1 MRKIKCII
9 GLIGVFLMLFASCTN
24 EELLPHD
31 PDGPVLNQGRVVF
44 NVNTGKS
51 TVYTRASA
59 DDEQAIRSLGVFI
72 VKPDGNLAEGI
83 TRFYEAKALTDKKLA
98 VSIPVDIMET
108 PGVKAYLVA
117 NGPDKTQ
124 CDGLKTEQELLDLA
138 AVIKPEEIGTKGI
151 PMASGA
157 ISLNFTG
164 GIATVDAN
172 MKRVM
177 STLCAKV
184 VKSKGVVVG
193 PSDFTFK
200 VHGVSL
206 KEGYCFKDECKDTGV
221 DQVWNSTSKSQ
232 DEEVSLGYFYQSKA
246 FQVEV
251 VSQSAGQSRTIEIP
265 LEKAQT
271 RNKKYVLKIH
281 PKPASEGKGEF
292 TVTVEAWEETETDV
306 DFDKLSI
313 KKDLPAD
320 KFEIQNDGIRLLTNN
335 YHETDFGSPKDW
347 FVLKEGTEIVNVKLE
362 GTIDEKK
369 RGVDLDEKGIARATP
384 QPNQTDLSG
393 KIMVTMKNKNRMMT
407 IASIGIHIPHALICW
422 NDKYAWK
429 STVDKSSCKVE
440 NGEFI
445 YTNPNNTGV
454 ETKFSIIE
462 GFDGIAKPMVFDH
475 IVYLVAAISPLET
488 SGESLQNGL
497 LYDIHGKQLP
507 IDQASF
513 GFRRKSA
520 AVVCISLKCSKEDT
534 YVGYIKITLKNIPL
548 NTLTTQILKIKFKF
562 D

>member
-1 MRKIKCII
+1 MQKSCCII
-9 GLIGVFLMLFASCTN
+9 SLMAMFLMFFISCTN

-51 TVYTRASA
+51 MVYTRASA

-72 VKPDGNLAEGI
+72 VKPDGNLAEGV
-83 TRFYEAKALTDKKLA
+83 TRFYEAKDLIDKKLA

-117 NGPDKTQ
+117 NGPDKAQ
-124 CDGLKTEQELLDLA
+124 CDGLKTGQEVLGLVA
-138 AVIKPEEIGTKGI
+138 TTKPEEISTKGI

-200 VHGVSL
+200 VHGVSG

-221 DQVWNSTSKSQ
+221 EQVWNSTSKSQ

-251 VSQSAGQSRTIEIP
+251 ISQSAGQSRTVEIP
-265 LEKAQT
+265 LGKAQT

-292 TVTVEAWEETETDV
+292 NVTVEAWDAIETDIN
-306 DFDKLSI
+306 FEKLAL

-320 KFEIQNDGIRLLTNN
+320 KFEIHDNEIWLLTDN
-335 YHETDFGSPKDW
+335 YSEASFGSPKDW
-347 FVLKEGTEIVNVKLE
+347 FVLKEGTEIVDVQLE
-362 GTIDEKK
+362 GTIDEEK
-369 RGVDLDEKGIARATP
+369 RGVVLKESGVVCATSRLNHVDL
-384 QPNQTDLSG
+384 LG
-393 KIMVTMKNKNRMMT
+393 KIIVAVKDKN
-407 IASIGIHIPHALICW
+407 GLITLEDYIVHVSPA
-422 NDKYAWK
+422 NAWWR
-429 STVDKSSCKVE
+429 DDYE
-440 NGEFI
+440 W
-445 YTNPNNTGV
+445 
-454 ETKFSIIE
+454 
-462 GFDGIAKPMVFDH
+462 
-475 IVYLVAAISPLET
+475 T
-488 SGESLQNGL
+488 SGEVSVKVINGVAIFKNVGQSVQTFSYSLGAASL
-497 LYDIHGKQLP
+497 LQGRLGYGNVIDFCPWEP
-507 IDQASF
+507 ISSEKPQAGYLHDREGNVIS
-513 GFRRKSA
+513 G
-520 AVVCISLKCSKEDT
+520 ISLSFSAGSHYIGVGNMSPNT
-534 YVGYIKITLKNIPL
+534 NVYGYVKVIIKDGELKKASV
-548 NTLTTQILKIKFKF
+548 LKINFE
-562 D
+562 

>member
-1 MRKIKCII
+1 MQKISSII
-9 GLIGVFLMLFASCTN
+9 AVMVVFVMLFASCTN
-24 EELLPHD
+24 EELVPNE

-51 TVYTRASA
+51 MVYTRASKE
-59 DDEQAIRSLGVFI
+59 DEQAIRSLGVFI

-83 TRFYEAKALTDKKLA
+83 TRFYEAKDMRDKKLA

-108 PGVKAYLVA
+108 SGVKAYLVA

-124 CDGLKTEQELLDLA
+124 CDGLKTEQEVLGMVA
-138 AVIKPEEIGTKGI
+138 TTKPEEVSTKGI

-164 GIATVDAN
+164 GIATVNAN

-184 VKSKGVVVG
+184 VKSKGAVVG

-200 VHGVSL
+200 VNGVSG
-206 KEGYCFKDECKDTGV
+206 KEGYCFKDECKDTGIE
-221 DQVWNSTSKSQ
+221 QVWNSTSKSQ
-232 DEEVSLGYFYQSKA
+232 EEEVSLGYFYQSKK

-251 VSQSAGQSRTIEIP
+251 ISQSAGQSRTVEIP

-292 TVTVEAWEETETDV
+292 TVTVEAWDATETDV
-306 DFDKLSI
+306 NFDKLSI

-347 FVLKEGTEIVNVKLE
+347 FVLKEGSKIVNVKLE
-362 GTIDEKK
+362 GTIDGAK
-369 RGVDLDEKGIARATP
+369 RGVNLNKKGIACATP
-384 QPNQTDLSG
+384 QLNQTDLSG
-393 KIMVTMKNKNRMMT
+393 KIIVTIEDKN
-407 IASIGIHIPHALICW
+407 GIITKEDYAIYVSHAYVQW
-422 NDKYAWK
+422 NPNYSHKSDDDKK
-429 STVDKSSCKVE
+429 SFVLDGILTYTSRGDSDIENLAFSDIFLGKVIDVRPAFTLSSNPQEGVLFDSENKVVSGISFQVDVMALSTLRFITHFQREKVYTYLKVTATDKSGRQV
-440 NGEFI
+440 N
-445 YTNPNNTGV
+445 
-454 ETKFSIIE
+454 
-462 GFDGIAKPMVFDH
+462 
-475 IVYLVAAISPLET
+475 
-488 SGESLQNGL
+488 
-497 LYDIHGKQLP
+497 
-507 IDQASF
+507 
-513 GFRRKSA
+513 
-520 AVVCISLKCSKEDT
+520 
-534 YVGYIKITLKNIPL
+534 
-548 NTLTTQILKIKFKF
+548 QILKVRF
-562 D
+562 DIYQ

>member
-1 MRKIKCII
+1 MQKISSFTTAMV
-9 GLIGVFLMLFASCTN
+9 VFLMFFTSCTN
-24 EELLPHD
+24 EELLPHE
-31 PDGPVLNQGRVVF
+31 PVWDQGRIVF
-44 NVNTGKS
+44 NVNTGKN
-51 TVYTRASA
+51 VVCTRAPEEN
-59 DDEQAIRSLGVFI
+59 EQAIRSLGVFI

-193 PSDFTFK
+193 PSDFTFN
-200 VHGVSL
+200 VRGVSL

-251 VSQSAGQSRTIEIP
+251 VSQSAGQSHTIEIP

>member
-1 MRKIKCII
+1 MQKSYCII
-9 GLIGVFLMLFASCTN
+9 SLMAMFLMFFISCTN
-24 EELLPHD
+24 EELLPNE
-31 PDGPVLNQGRVVF
+31 PDRPVLNQGRVVF
-44 NVNTGKS
+44 NVNTGKNM
-51 TVYTRASA
+51 VYTRASA

-108 PGVKAYLVA
+108 PGIKAYLVA

-124 CDGLKTEQELLDLA
+124 CDGLKTEQEVLGLVA
-138 AVIKPEEIGTKGI
+138 TTKPEEIGTKGI

-206 KEGYCFKDECKDTGV
+206 KEGYCFKDGCKDTGV

-251 VSQSAGQSRTIEIP
+251 VSQSAGQSHTIEIP

-292 TVTVEAWEETETDV
+292 TVTVEAWDETEADV

-347 FVLKEGTEIVNVKLE
+347 FVLKEGTEIVNVKFE
-362 GTIDEKK
+362 GTIDGEK
-369 RGVDLDEKGIARATP
+369 RGVNLNEKGIACATSRL
-384 QPNQTDLSG
+384 NQTDLSG
-393 KIMVTMKNKNRMMT
+393 KIIVTMKDKN
-407 IASIGIHIPHALICW
+407 GIITQEDCAIYVSHA
-422 NDKYAWK
+422 YAQWK
-429 STVDKSSCKVE
+429 PNYVCNFGGGITSAVIDGVFVQTNYGKGTGSANFDVVNILLGKVVSVCPAFVSSS
-440 NGEFI
+440 
-445 YTNPNNTGV
+445 NPEEGV
-454 ETKFSIIE
+454 
-462 GFDGIAKPMVFDH
+462 
-475 IVYLVAAISPLET
+475 
-488 SGESLQNGL
+488 
-497 LYDIHGKQLP
+497 LYDSEGKEVSDISFKAGGSSSSLSLTATFKRGGVYTYVKVTVEESDGKQ
-507 IDQASF
+507 
-513 GFRRKSA
+513 
-520 AVVCISLKCSKEDT
+520 V
-534 YVGYIKITLKNIPL
+534 N
-548 NTLTTQILKIKFKF
+548 QILKIRF
-562 D
+562 DWTE

>member
-1 MRKIKCII
+1 MQKISSFTTAMV
-9 GLIGVFLMLFASCTN
+9 VFLMFFTSCTN
-24 EELLPHD
+24 EELLPHE
-31 PDGPVLNQGRVVF
+31 PVWDQGRIVF
-44 NVNTGKS
+44 NVNTGKN
-51 TVYTRASA
+51 VVCTRAPEEN
-59 DDEQAIRSLGVFI
+59 EQAIRSLGVFI

-108 PGVKAYLVA
+108 PGIKAYLVA

-335 YHETDFGSPKDW
+335 YHETDFCSPKDW

>member
-1 MRKIKCII
+1 MQKISSISA
-9 GLIGVFLMLFASCTN
+9 LIAVFLMFFASCTN
-24 EELLPHD
+24 EELIPNE
-31 PDGPVLNQGRVVF
+31 PDRPVLNQGRVVF

-51 TVYTRASA
+51 MVCTRASA
-59 DDEQAIRSLGVFI
+59 EDEQAIRSLGVFI

-83 TRFYEAKALTDKKLA
+83 TRFYEAEALTDKKLA

-108 PGVKAYLVA
+108 PGIKAYLVA

-271 RNKKYVLKIH
+271 RNKKYVLNIH

-292 TVTVEAWEETETDV
+292 TVTVEAWEETEADV

-347 FVLKEGTEIVNVKLE
+347 FVLKEGTEIVNVKFE
-362 GTIDEKK
+362 GTIDGEK
-369 RGVDLDEKGIARATP
+369 RGVNLNEKGIACATSRL
-384 QPNQTDLSG
+384 NQTDLSG
-393 KIMVTMKNKNRMMT
+393 KIIVTMKDKN
-407 IASIGIHIPHALICW
+407 GIITQEDCAIYVSHA
-422 NDKYAWK
+422 YAQWK
-429 STVDKSSCKVE
+429 PNYVYDFGGGITSAVIDGV
-440 NGEFI
+440 FVQ
-445 YTNPNNTGV
+445 TNYGKGT
-454 ETKFSIIE
+454 
-462 GFDGIAKPMVFDH
+462 GIANFNVVNILLGKVVSVCPAFVSSSNPEEG
-475 IVYLVAAISPLET
+475 V
-488 SGESLQNGL
+488 
-497 LYDIHGKQLP
+497 LYDSEGKEVSDISFKADGSSSSLSLTATFKRGGVYTYVKVTVEESDGKQ
-507 IDQASF
+507 
-513 GFRRKSA
+513 
-520 AVVCISLKCSKEDT
+520 V
-534 YVGYIKITLKNIPL
+534 N
-548 NTLTTQILKIKFKF
+548 QILKIRF
-562 D
+562 DWTE

>member
-44 NVNTGKS
+44 NVSTGKNM
-51 TVYTRASA
+51 VYTRASA

-251 VSQSAGQSRTIEIP
+251 VSQSAGQSHTIEIP

-292 TVTVEAWEETETDV
+292 TVTVEAWEETEIDI
-306 DFDKLSI
+306 DFAKGKRLVL
-313 KKDLPAD
+313 KKDLATD
-320 KFEIQNDGIRLLTNN
+320 KFEIHDNEICLLTNN
-335 YHETDFGSPKDW
+335 HYETDFGSPKDW
-347 FVLKEGTEIVNVKLE
+347 FVLDEGAEIVDVKLE
-362 GTIDEKK
+362 NLVDEEK
-369 RGVDLDEKGIARATP
+369 RGVVLKENGVVCATSRL
-384 QPNQTDLSG
+384 NRTNLSG
-393 KIMVTMKNKNRMMT
+393 KLIVTLADKSGTT
-407 IASIGIHIPHALICW
+407 ITSIDIRIPHANIGW
-422 NDKYAWK
+422 NDAYKWSGKDEVCEVKDGVFNY
-429 STVDKSSCKVE
+429 VNIGQKVE
-440 NGEFI
+440 NFFNVMPLLACNPLFEIVSLAPLELAVGE
-445 YTNPNNTGV
+445 
-454 ETKFSIIE
+454 ETK
-462 GFDGIAKPMVFDH
+462 
-475 IVYLVAAISPLET
+475 T
-488 SGESLQNGL
+488 RNGL
-497 LYDIHGKQLP
+497 LHTLAGESIPFAD
-507 IDQASF
+507 AAF
-513 GFRRKSA
+513 GATMDSGGQVK
-520 AVVCISLKCSKEDT
+520 ISLRYVSKKT
-534 YVGYIKITLKNIPL
+534 YVGYVKFVLKKKDDGSL
-548 NTLTTQILKIKFKF
+548 STQVLKIAFLF
-562 D
+562 S

>member
-1 MRKIKCII
+1 MQKISSISA
-9 GLIGVFLMLFASCTN
+9 LIAVFLMFFASCTN
-24 EELLPHD
+24 EELIPNE
-31 PDGPVLNQGRVVF
+31 PDRPVLNQGRVVF
-44 NVNTGKS
+44 SVNTGKS
-51 TVYTRASA
+51 TVYTRASV

-83 TRFYEAKALTDKKLA
+83 TRFYEAEALTDKKLA

-108 PGVKAYLVA
+108 PGIKAYLVA

-271 RNKKYVLKIH
+271 RNKKYVLNIH

-292 TVTVEAWEETETDV
+292 TVTVEAWEETEADV

-347 FVLKEGTEIVNVKLE
+347 FVLKEGTEIVNVKFE
-362 GTIDEKK
+362 GTIDGEK
-369 RGVDLDEKGIARATP
+369 RGVNLNEKGIACATSRL
-384 QPNQTDLSG
+384 NQTDLSG
-393 KIMVTMKNKNRMMT
+393 KIIVTMKDKN
-407 IASIGIHIPHALICW
+407 GIITQEDCAIYVSHA
-422 NDKYAWK
+422 YAQWK
-429 STVDKSSCKVE
+429 PNYVYDFGGGITSAVIDGV
-440 NGEFI
+440 FVQ
-445 YTNPNNTGV
+445 TNYGKGT
-454 ETKFSIIE
+454 
-462 GFDGIAKPMVFDH
+462 GIANFNVVNILLGKVVSVCPAFVSSSNPEEG
-475 IVYLVAAISPLET
+475 V
-488 SGESLQNGL
+488 
-497 LYDIHGKQLP
+497 LYDSEGKEVSDISFKADGSSSSLSLTATFKRGGVYTYVKVTVEESDGKQ
-507 IDQASF
+507 
-513 GFRRKSA
+513 
-520 AVVCISLKCSKEDT
+520 V
-534 YVGYIKITLKNIPL
+534 N
-548 NTLTTQILKIKFKF
+548 QILKIRF
-562 D
+562 DWTE

>member
-1 MRKIKCII
+1 MRKIKISSI
-9 GLIGVFLMLFASCTN
+9 TTALVVFLTFFVSCTN
-24 EELLPHD
+24 EELVPNE

-51 TVYTRASA
+51 MVCTRASA
-59 DDEQAIRSLGVFI
+59 EDEQAIRSLGVFI
-72 VKPDGNLAEGI
+72 VKPDGNLAKGV
-83 TRFYEAKALTDKKLA
+83 TRFYESQVLTGNKLT
-98 VSIPVDIMET
+98 VSIPLDIMET
-108 PGVKAYLVA
+108 PGIKAYLVA

-124 CDGLKTEQELLDLA
+124 CDGLKTEREVLGLVA
-138 AVIKPEEIGTKGI
+138 TTKPEEISTKGI

-177 STLCAKV
+177 STLYAKV

-193 PSDFTFK
+193 LSDFTFK
-200 VHGVSL
+200 VHGVSG

-221 DQVWNSTSKSQ
+221 EKVWNSTSKSQ
-232 DEEVSLGYFYQSKA
+232 EEEVSLGYFYQSKT

-271 RNKKYVLKIH
+271 RNKKYVLNIH

-292 TVTVEAWEETETDV
+292 TVTVEAWEETEADV

-347 FVLKEGTEIVNVKLE
+347 FVLKEGTEIVNVKFE
-362 GTIDEKK
+362 GTIDGEK
-369 RGVDLDEKGIARATP
+369 RGVNLNEKGIACATSRL
-384 QPNQTDLSG
+384 NQTDLSG
-393 KIMVTMKNKNRMMT
+393 KIIVTMKDKN
-407 IASIGIHIPHALICW
+407 GIITQEDCAIYVSHA
-422 NDKYAWK
+422 YAQWK
-429 STVDKSSCKVE
+429 PNYVYDFGGGITSAVIDGV
-440 NGEFI
+440 FVQ
-445 YTNPNNTGV
+445 TNYGKGT
-454 ETKFSIIE
+454 
-462 GFDGIAKPMVFDH
+462 GIANFNVVNILLGKVVSVCPAFVSSSNPEEG
-475 IVYLVAAISPLET
+475 V
-488 SGESLQNGL
+488 
-497 LYDIHGKQLP
+497 LYDSEGKEVSDISFKADGSSSSLSLTATLKRGGVYTYVKVTVEESDGKQ
-507 IDQASF
+507 
-513 GFRRKSA
+513 
-520 AVVCISLKCSKEDT
+520 V
-534 YVGYIKITLKNIPL
+534 N
-548 NTLTTQILKIKFKF
+548 QILKIRF
-562 D
+562 DWTE

>member
-251 VSQSAGQSRTIEIP
+251 VSQSAGQSHTIEIP

-320 KFEIQNDGIRLLTNN
+320 KFEIQNNGIRLLTNN

-362 GTIDEKK
+362 GLIDGEG
-369 RGVDLDEKGIARATP
+369 RGIVLKESGVVCATSRL
-384 QPNQTDLSG
+384 NQMDLSG
-393 KIMVTMKNKNRMMT
+393 KLIVTLADKSGTT
-407 IASIGIHIPHALICW
+407 IALIDICISHANIGW
-422 NDKYAWK
+422 NDGY
-429 STVDKSSCKVE
+429 SGRRGESELCEVRDGVFTYVNIGQGVE
-440 NGEFI
+440 NFFDVMPLFLH
-445 YTNPNNTGV
+445 NPLF
-454 ETKFSIIE
+454 E
-462 GFDGIAKPMVFDH
+462 
-475 IVYLVAAISPLET
+475 IVSLAPLELAVGKET
-488 SGESLQNGL
+488 ERQNGL
-497 LYDIHGKQLP
+497 LHTLTGEPIPFASAAFGIATDNGGKQVKMSLRGNNIVMTMLP
-507 IDQASF
+507 CM
-513 GFRRKSA
+513 GYVK
-520 AVVCISLKCSKEDT
+520 VVLKKDDGSLF
-534 YVGYIKITLKNIPL
+534 
-548 NTLTTQILKIKFKF
+548 TQVLKIAFLF
-562 D
+562 S

>member
-1 MRKIKCII
+1 MQKISSISA
-9 GLIGVFLMLFASCTN
+9 LIAVFLMFFASCTN
-24 EELLPHD
+24 EELIPNE
-31 PDGPVLNQGRVVF
+31 PDRPVLNQGRVVF

-51 TVYTRASA
+51 TVYTRASV

-83 TRFYEAKALTDKKLA
+83 TRFYEAEALTDKKLA

-108 PGVKAYLVA
+108 PGIKAYLVA

-221 DQVWNSTSKSQ
+221 EQVWNSTSKSQ

-347 FVLKEGTEIVNVKLE
+347 FVLKKGTEIVNVKFE

-369 RGVDLDEKGIARATP
+369 RGVDLDEKGIARAPP

-393 KIMVTMKNKNRMMT
+393 KIMVTMKNKNGMMT

-475 IVYLVAAISPLET
+475 IVYSVAAISPLET

-520 AVVCISLKCSKEDT
+520 AVVYISLKCSKEDT

>member
-1 MRKIKCII
+1 MQKISSII
-9 GLIGVFLMLFASCTN
+9 AVMAGFLMFFASCTN
-24 EELLPHD
+24 EELVPNE

-51 TVYTRASA
+51 MVYTRASK

-83 TRFYEAKALTDKKLA
+83 TRFYEAKDMRDKKLA

-108 PGVKAYLVA
+108 SGVKAYLVA

-124 CDGLKTEQELLDLA
+124 CDGLKTEQEVLGMVA
-138 AVIKPEEIGTKGI
+138 TTKPEEVSTKGI

-184 VKSKGVVVG
+184 VKGKGVVVG

-200 VHGVSL
+200 VNGVSG

-221 DQVWNSTSKSQ
+221 EQVWNSTSKSQ

-292 TVTVEAWEETETDV
+292 TVTVEAWDAIETDV
-306 DFDKLSI
+306 DFEGLSI
-313 KKDLPAD
+313 KKDLSAD
-320 KFEIQNDGIRLLTNN
+320 KFEIRGNEIWLLTNN
-335 YHETDFGSPKDW
+335 YCETDFGSPKDW

-369 RGVDLDEKGIARATP
+369 RGVDLDEKGVACATP

-393 KIMVTMKNKNRMMT
+393 KIMVTMKNKNGMMM
-407 IASIGIHIPHALICW
+407 IASIGIHIPRALICW

-429 STVDKSSCKVE
+429 STLDKSSCKVE
-440 NGEFI
+440 NGEFM

-454 ETKFSIIE
+454 ETKFLIIE
-462 GFDGIAKPMVFDH
+462 GFDRIARPMTFDH
-475 IVYLVAAISPLET
+475 LVYLVTAISPLET

-507 IDQASF
+507 IDQAAF

-520 AVVCISLKCSKEDT
+520 STVYISLKCSKKDT
-534 YVGYIKITLKNIPL
+534 YVGYIKITLKNIPHDS
-548 NTLTTQILKIKFKF
+548 LTTQILKIKFKF

>member
-1 MRKIKCII
+1 MQKISSISA
-9 GLIGVFLMLFASCTN
+9 LIAVFLMFFASCTN
-24 EELLPHD
+24 EELIPNE
-31 PDGPVLNQGRVVF
+31 PDRPVLNQGRVVF

-51 TVYTRASA
+51 TVYTRASV

-83 TRFYEAKALTDKKLA
+83 TRFYEAEALTDKKLA

-108 PGVKAYLVA
+108 PGIKAYLVV

-271 RNKKYVLKIH
+271 RNKKYVLNIH

-292 TVTVEAWEETETDV
+292 TVTVEAWEETEADV

-347 FVLKEGTEIVNVKLE
+347 FVLKEGTEIVNVKFE
-362 GTIDEKK
+362 GTIDGEK
-369 RGVDLDEKGIARATP
+369 RGVNLNEKGIACATSRL
-384 QPNQTDLSG
+384 NQTDLSG
-393 KIMVTMKNKNRMMT
+393 KIIVTMKDKN
-407 IASIGIHIPHALICW
+407 GIITQEDCAIYVSHA
-422 NDKYAWK
+422 YAQWK
-429 STVDKSSCKVE
+429 PNYVYDFGGGITSAVIDGV
-440 NGEFI
+440 FVQ
-445 YTNPNNTGV
+445 TNYGKGT
-454 ETKFSIIE
+454 
-462 GFDGIAKPMVFDH
+462 GIANFNVVNILLGKVVSVCPAFVSSSNPEEG
-475 IVYLVAAISPLET
+475 V
-488 SGESLQNGL
+488 
-497 LYDIHGKQLP
+497 LYDSEGKEVSDISFKADGSSSSLSLTATLKRGGVYTYVKVTVEESDGKQ
-507 IDQASF
+507 
-513 GFRRKSA
+513 
-520 AVVCISLKCSKEDT
+520 V
-534 YVGYIKITLKNIPL
+534 N
-548 NTLTTQILKIKFKF
+548 QILKIRF
-562 D
+562 DWTE

>member
-1 MRKIKCII
+1 
-9 GLIGVFLMLFASCTN
+9 
-24 EELLPHD
+24 
-31 PDGPVLNQGRVVF
+31 
-44 NVNTGKS
+44 
-51 TVYTRASA
+51 
-59 DDEQAIRSLGVFI
+59 
-72 VKPDGNLAEGI
+72 
-83 TRFYEAKALTDKKLA
+83 
-98 VSIPVDIMET
+98 
-108 PGVKAYLVA
+108 
-117 NGPDKTQ
+117 
-124 CDGLKTEQELLDLA
+124 
-138 AVIKPEEIGTKGI
+138 
-151 PMASGA
+151 
-157 ISLNFTG
+157 
-164 GIATVDAN
+164 
-172 MKRVM
+172 
-177 STLCAKV
+177 
-184 VKSKGVVVG
+184 
-193 PSDFTFK
+193 
-200 VHGVSL
+200 
-206 KEGYCFKDECKDTGV
+206 
-221 DQVWNSTSKSQ
+221 
-232 DEEVSLGYFYQSKA
+232 
-246 FQVEV
+246 
-251 VSQSAGQSRTIEIP
+251 
-265 LEKAQT
+265 
-271 RNKKYVLKIH
+271 H

>member
-1 MRKIKCII
+1 MQKISSISA
-9 GLIGVFLMLFASCTN
+9 LIAVFLMFFASCTN
-24 EELLPHD
+24 EELIPNE
-31 PDGPVLNQGRVVF
+31 PDRPVLNQGRVVF

-51 TVYTRASA
+51 TVYTRASEE
-59 DDEQAIRSLGVFI
+59 DEQAIRSLGVFI

-83 TRFYEAKALTDKKLA
+83 TRFYEAEALTDKKLA

-108 PGVKAYLVA
+108 PGIKAYLVA

-271 RNKKYVLKIH
+271 RNKKYVLNIH

-292 TVTVEAWEETETDV
+292 TVTVEAWEETEADV

-347 FVLKEGTEIVNVKLE
+347 FVLKEGTEIVNVKFE
-362 GTIDEKK
+362 GTIDGEK
-369 RGVDLDEKGIARATP
+369 RGVNLNEKGIACATSRL
-384 QPNQTDLSG
+384 NQTDLSG
-393 KIMVTMKNKNRMMT
+393 KIIVTMKDKN
-407 IASIGIHIPHALICW
+407 GIITQEDCAIYVSHA
-422 NDKYAWK
+422 YAQWK
-429 STVDKSSCKVE
+429 PNYVYDFGGGITSAVIDGV
-440 NGEFI
+440 FVQ
-445 YTNPNNTGV
+445 TNYGKGT
-454 ETKFSIIE
+454 
-462 GFDGIAKPMVFDH
+462 GIANFNVVNILLGKVVSVCPAFVSSSNPEEG
-475 IVYLVAAISPLET
+475 V
-488 SGESLQNGL
+488 
-497 LYDIHGKQLP
+497 LYDSEGKEVSDISFKADGSSSSLSLTATFKRGGVYTYVKVTVEESDGKQ
-507 IDQASF
+507 
-513 GFRRKSA
+513 
-520 AVVCISLKCSKEDT
+520 V
-534 YVGYIKITLKNIPL
+534 N
-548 NTLTTQILKIKFKF
+548 QILKIRF
-562 D
+562 DWTE

>member
-1 MRKIKCII
+1 MQKSCCII
-9 GLIGVFLMLFASCTN
+9 SLMAMFLMFFISCTN
-24 EELLPHD
+24 EELIPHA

-83 TRFYEAKALTDKKLA
+83 TRFYEAEALTDKKFA

-251 VSQSAGQSRTIEIP
+251 VSQSAGQSHTIEIP

-292 TVTVEAWEETETDV
+292 TVTVEAWDAIEADV
-306 DFDKLSI
+306 DFEQLAFL
-313 KKDLPAD
+313 KKDLSAD
-320 KFEIQNDGIRLLTNN
+320 KFEIHDNEIWLLTNN

-347 FVLKEGTEIVNVKLE
+347 FILKEGFEIVSVQLEGLIDEEGRGIVLKES
-362 GTIDEKK
+362 
-369 RGVDLDEKGIARATP
+369 GVVCATSRRNLADL
-384 QPNQTDLSG
+384 LG
-393 KIMVTMKNKNRMMT
+393 KIIVTMKDKNGIIIQEDYIIHVSPANAWWRDDYKWT
-407 IASIGIHIPHALICW
+407 SGQVSITVINGVAILKNVGQQEQDFGINYGGPFLRGRLGWGQIMDLCPWEPISSEKPQEGRLHSGEGNVIPDVSFSARKEGTKIYLR
-422 NDKYAWK
+422 NL
-429 STVDKSSCKVE
+429 SSKTNVYGYVKAIIKE
-440 NGEFI
+440 NGSQKVSVLRVNFE
-445 YTNPNNTGV
+445 
-454 ETKFSIIE
+454 
-462 GFDGIAKPMVFDH
+462 
-475 IVYLVAAISPLET
+475 
-488 SGESLQNGL
+488 
-497 LYDIHGKQLP
+497 
-507 IDQASF
+507 
-513 GFRRKSA
+513 
-520 AVVCISLKCSKEDT
+520 
-534 YVGYIKITLKNIPL
+534 
-548 NTLTTQILKIKFKF
+548 
-562 D
+562 

>member
-1 MRKIKCII
+1 
-9 GLIGVFLMLFASCTN
+9 
-24 EELLPHD
+24 
-31 PDGPVLNQGRVVF
+31 
-44 NVNTGKS
+44 
-51 TVYTRASA
+51 
-59 DDEQAIRSLGVFI
+59 VFI

-193 PSDFTFK
+193 PSDFTFN
-200 VHGVSL
+200 VRGVSL

-271 RNKKYVLKIH
+271 RNKKYVLNIH

-393 KIMVTMKNKNRMMT
+393 KIMVTMKNKNGMMT

>member
-1 MRKIKCII
+1 MQKISSISA
-9 GLIGVFLMLFASCTN
+9 LIAVFLMFFASCTN
-24 EELLPHD
+24 EELIPNE
-31 PDGPVLNQGRVVF
+31 PDRPVLNQGRVVF

-51 TVYTRASA
+51 TVYTRASV

-83 TRFYEAKALTDKKLA
+83 TRFYEAEALTDKKLA

-108 PGVKAYLVA
+108 PGIKAYLVA

-246 FQVEV
+246 FQVEG

-271 RNKKYVLKIH
+271 RNKKYVLNIH

-292 TVTVEAWEETETDV
+292 TVTVEAWEETEADV

-347 FVLKEGTEIVNVKLE
+347 FVLKEGTEIVNVKFE
-362 GTIDEKK
+362 GTIDGEK
-369 RGVDLDEKGIARATP
+369 RGVNLNEKGIACATSRL
-384 QPNQTDLSG
+384 NQTDLSG
-393 KIMVTMKNKNRMMT
+393 KIIVTMKDKN
-407 IASIGIHIPHALICW
+407 GIITQEDCAIYVSHA
-422 NDKYAWK
+422 YAQWK
-429 STVDKSSCKVE
+429 PNYVYDFGGGITSAVIDGV
-440 NGEFI
+440 FVQ
-445 YTNPNNTGV
+445 TNYGKGT
-454 ETKFSIIE
+454 
-462 GFDGIAKPMVFDH
+462 GIANFNVVNILLGKVVSVCPAFVSSSNPEEG
-475 IVYLVAAISPLET
+475 V
-488 SGESLQNGL
+488 
-497 LYDIHGKQLP
+497 LYDSEGKEVSDISFKADGSSSSLSLTATFKRGGVYTYVKVTVEESDGKQ
-507 IDQASF
+507 
-513 GFRRKSA
+513 
-520 AVVCISLKCSKEDT
+520 V
-534 YVGYIKITLKNIPL
+534 N
-548 NTLTTQILKIKFKF
+548 QILKIRF
-562 D
+562 DWTE

>member
-1 MRKIKCII
+1 MRKIKISSI
-9 GLIGVFLMLFASCTN
+9 TTALVVFLTFFVSCTN
-24 EELLPHD
+24 EELVPNE

-51 TVYTRASA
+51 MVCTRASA
-59 DDEQAIRSLGVFI
+59 EDEQAIRSLGVFI

-83 TRFYEAKALTDKKLA
+83 TRFYEAEALTDKKLA

-108 PGVKAYLVA
+108 PGIKAYLVA

-271 RNKKYVLKIH
+271 RNKKYVLNIH

-292 TVTVEAWEETETDV
+292 TVTVEAWEETEADV

-347 FVLKEGTEIVNVKLE
+347 FVLKEGTEIVNVKFE
-362 GTIDEKK
+362 GTIDGEK
-369 RGVDLDEKGIARATP
+369 RGVNLNEKGIACATSRL
-384 QPNQTDLSG
+384 NQTDLSG
-393 KIMVTMKNKNRMMT
+393 KIIVTMKDKN
-407 IASIGIHIPHALICW
+407 GIITQEDCAIYVSHA
-422 NDKYAWK
+422 YAQWK
-429 STVDKSSCKVE
+429 PNYVYDFGGGITSAVIDGV
-440 NGEFI
+440 FVQ
-445 YTNPNNTGV
+445 TNYGKGT
-454 ETKFSIIE
+454 
-462 GFDGIAKPMVFDH
+462 GIANFNVVNILLGKVVSVCPAFVSSSNPEEG
-475 IVYLVAAISPLET
+475 V
-488 SGESLQNGL
+488 
-497 LYDIHGKQLP
+497 LYDSEGKEVSDISFKADGSSSSLSLTATFKRGGVYTYVKVTVEESDGKQ
-507 IDQASF
+507 
-513 GFRRKSA
+513 
-520 AVVCISLKCSKEDT
+520 V
-534 YVGYIKITLKNIPL
+534 N
-548 NTLTTQILKIKFKF
+548 QILKIRF
-562 D
+562 DWTE

>member
-1 MRKIKCII
+1 MQKISSISA
-9 GLIGVFLMLFASCTN
+9 LIAVFLMFFASCTN
-24 EELLPHD
+24 EELIPNE
-31 PDGPVLNQGRVVF
+31 PDRPVLNQGRVVF

-51 TVYTRASA
+51 TVYTRASV

-83 TRFYEAKALTDKKLA
+83 TRFYEAEALTDKKLA

-108 PGVKAYLVA
+108 VGVKAYLVA

-271 RNKKYVLKIH
+271 RNKKYVLNIH

-292 TVTVEAWEETETDV
+292 TVTVEAWEETEADV

-347 FVLKEGTEIVNVKLE
+347 FVLKEGTEIVNVKFE
-362 GTIDEKK
+362 GTIDGEK
-369 RGVDLDEKGIARATP
+369 RGVNLNEKGIACATSRL
-384 QPNQTDLSG
+384 NQTDLSG
-393 KIMVTMKNKNRMMT
+393 KIIVTMKDKN
-407 IASIGIHIPHALICW
+407 GIITQEDCAIYVSHA
-422 NDKYAWK
+422 YAQWK
-429 STVDKSSCKVE
+429 PNYVYDFGGGITSAVIDGV
-440 NGEFI
+440 FVQ
-445 YTNPNNTGV
+445 TNYGKGT
-454 ETKFSIIE
+454 
-462 GFDGIAKPMVFDH
+462 GIANFNVVNILLGKVVSVCPAFVSSSNPEEG
-475 IVYLVAAISPLET
+475 V
-488 SGESLQNGL
+488 
-497 LYDIHGKQLP
+497 LYDSEGKEVSDISFKADGSSSSLSLTATLKRGGVYTYVKVTVEESDGKQ
-507 IDQASF
+507 
-513 GFRRKSA
+513 
-520 AVVCISLKCSKEDT
+520 V
-534 YVGYIKITLKNIPL
+534 N
-548 NTLTTQILKIKFKF
+548 QILKIRF
-562 D
+562 DWTE

>member
-1 MRKIKCII
+1 MQKISSII
-9 GLIGVFLMLFASCTN
+9 AVMAGFLMFFASCTN
-24 EELLPHD
+24 EELVPNE

-51 TVYTRASA
+51 MVYTRASK

-83 TRFYEAKALTDKKLA
+83 TRFYEAKDMRDKKLA

-108 PGVKAYLVA
+108 SGVKAYLVA

-124 CDGLKTEQELLDLA
+124 CDGLKTEQEVLGMVA
-138 AVIKPEEIGTKGI
+138 TTKPEEVSTKGI

-200 VHGVSL
+200 VHGVSG

-221 DQVWNSTSKSQ
+221 EQVWNSTSKSQ

-292 TVTVEAWEETETDV
+292 TVTVEAWDATETDV
-306 DFDKLSI
+306 NFDKLSI

-320 KFEIQNDGIRLLTNN
+320 RFEKYNGGIRLLTNN
-335 YHETDFGSPKDW
+335 YFKTDFGSPKGW

-362 GTIDEKK
+362 GTIDGEK
-369 RGVDLDEKGIARATP
+369 RGVDLNEKGIACATP
-384 QPNQTDLSG
+384 RLNQTDLSG
-393 KIMVTMKNKNRMMT
+393 KIIVTMKDKNGAMM
-407 IASIGIHIPHALICW
+407 IDSINIHIPRVLIWW
-422 NDKYAWK
+422 NDTYDWK
-429 STVDKSSCKVE
+429 DSKSRCKTE
-440 NGEFI
+440 NGEF
-445 YTNPNNTGV
+445 
-454 ETKFSIIE
+454 
-462 GFDGIAKPMVFDH
+462 
-475 IVYLVAAISPLET
+475 VYSGMDT
-488 SGESLQNGL
+488 SGKEVGFITPRNYALSYQPQITITDMKILQQSSQDGGL
-497 LYDIHGKQLP
+497 YNEKGELVPVAD
-507 IDQASF
+507 ASF
-513 GFRRKSA
+513 RVRYQNSNFY
-520 AVVCISLKCSKEDT
+520 ISLKCQPQGVS
-534 YVGYIKITLKNIPL
+534 YYGYIKVTLKKQDNSL
-548 NTLTTQILKIKFKF
+548 ATQVLKIRFK
-562 D
+562 DHS

>member
-1 MRKIKCII
+1 MQKISSISA
-9 GLIGVFLMLFASCTN
+9 LIAVFLMFFASCTN
-24 EELLPHD
+24 EELIPNE
-31 PDGPVLNQGRVVF
+31 PDRPVLNQGRVVL

-51 TVYTRASA
+51 TVYTRASV

-83 TRFYEAKALTDKKLA
+83 TRFYEAEALTDKKLA

-108 PGVKAYLVA
+108 PGIKAYLVA

-271 RNKKYVLKIH
+271 RNKKYVLNIH

-292 TVTVEAWEETETDV
+292 TVTVEAWEETEADV

-347 FVLKEGTEIVNVKLE
+347 FVLKEGTEIVNVKFE
-362 GTIDEKK
+362 GTIDGEK
-369 RGVDLDEKGIARATP
+369 RGVNLNEKGIACATSRL
-384 QPNQTDLSG
+384 NQTDLSG
-393 KIMVTMKNKNRMMT
+393 KIIVTMKDKN
-407 IASIGIHIPHALICW
+407 GIITQEDCAIYVSHA
-422 NDKYAWK
+422 YAQWK
-429 STVDKSSCKVE
+429 PNYVYDFGGGITSAVIDGV
-440 NGEFI
+440 FVQ
-445 YTNPNNTGV
+445 TNYGKGT
-454 ETKFSIIE
+454 
-462 GFDGIAKPMVFDH
+462 GIANFNVVNILLGKVVSVCPAFVSSSNPEEG
-475 IVYLVAAISPLET
+475 V
-488 SGESLQNGL
+488 
-497 LYDIHGKQLP
+497 LYDSEGKEVSDISFKADGSSSSLSLTATLKRGGVYTYVKVTVEESDGKQ
-507 IDQASF
+507 
-513 GFRRKSA
+513 
-520 AVVCISLKCSKEDT
+520 V
-534 YVGYIKITLKNIPL
+534 N
-548 NTLTTQILKIKFKF
+548 QILKIRF
-562 D
+562 DWTE

>member
-1 MRKIKCII
+1 MQKSCCII
-9 GLIGVFLMLFASCTN
+9 SLMAMFLMFFISCTN
-24 EELLPHD
+24 EELIPHA

-193 PSDFTFK
+193 PSDFTFN
-200 VHGVSL
+200 VRGVSL

-320 KFEIQNDGIRLLTNN
+320 KFEIQNNGIRLLTNN

-347 FVLKEGTEIVNVKLE
+347 FILKEGFEIVSVQLEGLIDEEGRGIVLKES
-362 GTIDEKK
+362 
-369 RGVDLDEKGIARATP
+369 GVVCATSRRNLADL
-384 QPNQTDLSG
+384 LG
-393 KIMVTMKNKNRMMT
+393 KIIVTMKDKNGIIIQEDYIIHVSPANAWWRDDYKWT
-407 IASIGIHIPHALICW
+407 SGQVSITVINGVAILKNVGQQEQDFGINYGGPFLRGRLGWGQIMDLCPWEPISSEKPQEGRLHSGEGNVIPDVSFSARKEGTKIYLR
-422 NDKYAWK
+422 NL
-429 STVDKSSCKVE
+429 SSKTNVYGYVKAIIKE
-440 NGEFI
+440 NGSQKVSVLRVNFE
-445 YTNPNNTGV
+445 
-454 ETKFSIIE
+454 
-462 GFDGIAKPMVFDH
+462 
-475 IVYLVAAISPLET
+475 
-488 SGESLQNGL
+488 
-497 LYDIHGKQLP
+497 
-507 IDQASF
+507 
-513 GFRRKSA
+513 
-520 AVVCISLKCSKEDT
+520 
-534 YVGYIKITLKNIPL
+534 
-548 NTLTTQILKIKFKF
+548 
-562 D
+562 